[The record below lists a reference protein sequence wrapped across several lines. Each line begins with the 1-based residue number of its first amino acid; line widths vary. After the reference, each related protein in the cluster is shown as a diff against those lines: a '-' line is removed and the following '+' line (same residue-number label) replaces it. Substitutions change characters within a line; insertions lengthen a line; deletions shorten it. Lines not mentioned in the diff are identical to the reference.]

1 MIRSI
6 RNTSLPFALL
16 LAASCGGEEP
26 PPPAPPPPPPVTSA
40 APPASASAA
49 PVASA
54 SAAPTT
60 PPPPPAPTPV
70 AKYTGFAAPESVLY
84 DAENDRYLVSNVNG
98 KPDDKDNNGFI
109 SVLSPDGTVANLKW
123 IEAAKN
129 KVKLDAPKGMGIVK
143 GVLYVA
149 DITVVRA
156 FDLKTGAPKADIP
169 VTGSTF
175 LNDLTTGP
183 DGKVYVS
190 DSGLKWGANGPEP
203 SGTDAVYAI
212 DKGKPKAMIKGK
224 ELGGPN
230 GLVLTDKGLVCVTF
244 GSGEVFTVDD
254 KGVKGNVSK
263 PPQGALDGVVSL
275 GGDTIL
281 VSSWAASAI
290 YKGAVGGSFESVLE
304 GQKSPAD
311 IGYDTKRSRVLVPH
325 MTEDL
330 VDVYDL
336 K

>member
-40 APPASASAA
+40 APPPSASAA

-54 SAAPTT
+54 SAAPTA

-98 KPDDKDNNGFI
+98 KPGEKDNNGFI

-129 KVKLDAPKGMGIVK
+129 KVKLDAPKGMGIAK

-156 FDLKTGAPKADIP
+156 FDLKTGAPKTDIP
-169 VTGSTF
+169 IAGSTF

-263 PPQGALDGVVSL
+263 PPQGTLDGVVSL

-290 YKGAVGGSFESVLE
+290 YKGAVGGSFESVLD

-311 IGYDTKRSRVLVPH
+311 IGYDTKRSRVLIPH
-325 MTEDL
+325 MTEDS